1 MFEFFRTPG
10 NIRYSL
16 LSITA
21 LIAFIGATDL
31 WRKKLKKRPYN
42 PEINFPITEKNRVKG
57 KQTTNFG
64 GGAIWPLESL
74 QKICDLA
81 SQHGVKT
88 HMDGAR
94 LLNAVAETGFVD
106 GCWDDRIVQHDDL

>member
-31 WRKKLKKRPYN
+31 WRKKLKKRPYK
-42 PEINFPITEKNRVKG
+42 PEINFQSRSESVTCALLVISWFAVIVFLG
-57 KQTTNFG
+57 TT
-64 GGAIWPLESL
+64 L
-74 QKICDLA
+74 
-81 SQHGVKT
+81 
-88 HMDGAR
+88 
-94 LLNAVAETGFVD
+94 
-106 GCWDDRIVQHDDL
+106 

>member
-42 PEINFPITEKNRVKG
+42 PEINFQSRS
-57 KQTTNFG
+57 
-64 GGAIWPLESL
+64 ESL
-74 QKICDLA
+74 TC
-81 SQHGVKT
+81 V
-88 HMDGAR
+88 
-94 LLNAVAETGFVD
+94 LLVISWFAV
-106 GCWDDRIVQHDDL
+106 IVFLGTTL